1 MLLKVSFDSYSAHCG
16 AKVHVKACTV
26 KIPHRLSEAEND
38 GIFWGA
44 SYVAQ
49 RCKNVQVSAEIALS

>member
-1 MLLKVSFDSYSAHCG
+1 MADLQSDIG